1 MIKLEDKSAPIY
13 RIGIPV
19 VFWINMG
26 LIILQLILHSSYIS
40 ILILMIFIYLII
52 LCLYILR
59 NRAK

>member
-1 MIKLEDKSAPIY
+1 MFKLENKSAPIY

-19 VFWINMG
+19 GLWINIG
-26 LIILQLILHSSYIS
+26 LIILQLILQSSYIS
-40 ILILMIFIYLII
+40 ILILMIFIYLVV